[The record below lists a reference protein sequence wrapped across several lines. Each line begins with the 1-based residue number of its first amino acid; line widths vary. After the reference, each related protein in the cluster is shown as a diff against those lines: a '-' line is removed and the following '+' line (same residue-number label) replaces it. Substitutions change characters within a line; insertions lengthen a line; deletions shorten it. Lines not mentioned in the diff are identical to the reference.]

1 MLLEL
6 RLQPSTQKSP
16 VDRRAAEL
24 DTIAAV
30 QPMERRDDLAGL
42 LTDEAPETLN
52 HLVNEAMG
60 ANTLHALTPDNAIY
74 RLGPLPPPESR

>member
-1 MLLEL
+1 
-6 RLQPSTQKSP
+6 
-16 VDRRAAEL
+16 
-24 DTIAAV
+24 
-30 QPMERRDDLAGL
+30 MERRDDLAGL
-42 LTDEAPETLN
+42 LTDEATETLN